1 MKKRIFLLNIFCFLI
16 IFPILGQQNKS
27 IPIGR
32 QALIEELKKLEENP
46 ILAKS
51 SWSVQ
56 VRNVKSGEII
66 IESNAQKNLVPA
78 SVMKAITTGVAF
90 VRLGSQYR
98 FKTEF
103 YYDGILGLDSV
114 LHGNLIVK
122 GYGDPTFGSHRWKST
137 NADSLFLEIAQELK
151 KNRINKIDG
160 AIIADISSF
169 DIHQVSPSWQWGDIG
184 NHYGAGASALNFN
197 ENIYQVFFKPGSL
210 VGNKATIDSI
220 LPALNNVKIQNNV
233 KTGPPR
239 SGDNVNIYA
248 DHFSGNCQMEGTVPM
263 DSKSFIVKGAIPQ
276 PEIAFINHLNNALQS
291 FGIQTSGK
299 LSKISYSSEI
309 DTTKLQTLFHTIYSP
324 SLQSIVNITNKNSH
338 NTFAEAIFK
347 AIGWNRFSMG
357 SFDTGSSVVTSF
369 LKQQKLDLE
378 GIEIRDGSGLS
389 RNNLISA
396 DFLCTF
402 FNFMYTQ
409 KCFNIY
415 YETLS
420 EAGESGTLR
429 RLFQKQKTK
438 VNIRAKSG
446 TMNGIRS
453 YGGYATNKKGEL
465 LSFAIIINHFSTK
478 SSDIRNIMEQLM
490 LAISQSE

>member
-1 MKKRIFLLNIFCFLI
+1 MKKKILLFNIFCFLI
-16 IFPILGQQNKS
+16 VFHILGQQNKS
-27 IPIGR
+27 IPTGR

-46 ILAKS
+46 FLAKS

-66 IESNAQKNLVPA
+66 IESNAQKSLVPA
-78 SVMKAITTGVAF
+78 SVIKAITTGVAF

-98 FKTEF
+98 FQTEF

-114 LHGNLIVK
+114 LHGNLYVK

-137 NADSLFLEIAQELK
+137 NADLLFMEVAQELK
-151 KNRINKIDG
+151 KNGINKIDG
-160 AIIADISSF
+160 AITADVSSF

-197 ENIYQVFFKPGSL
+197 ENIYQVFFKPGSQI
-210 VGNKATIDSI
+210 GEKATIDSI
-220 LPALNNVKIQNNV
+220 FPALNNIKIQNNV
-233 KTGPPR
+233 KTGARR
-239 SGDNVNIYA
+239 SGDNVNIYT
-248 DHFSGNCQMEGTVPM
+248 DHFNGNCQMEGTVPI
-263 DSKSFIVKGAIPQ
+263 DSESFMVKGAIPQ
-276 PEIAFINHLNNALQS
+276 PEIVFINHLNNALPS
-291 FGIQTSGK
+291 FGIKTSGK
-299 LSKISYSSEI
+299 LSKISHSSEI

-324 SLQSIVNITNKNSH
+324 SLQSIVNITNKYSH

-347 AIGWNRFSMG
+347 TIGWNRFSMG
-357 SFDTGSSVVTSF
+357 SFDTGNSVVTSF
-369 LKQQKLDLE
+369 LKQKKLDVE

-389 RNNLISA
+389 RNNLLSA
-396 DFLCTF
+396 DFLCAF

-409 KCFNIY
+409 KCFDIY
-415 YETLS
+415 YESLA

-438 VNIRAKSG
+438 IDIRAKSG
-446 TMNGIRS
+446 TMNGIRA

-478 SSDIRNIMEQLM
+478 SSDIRDIMEQLM
-490 LAISQSE
+490 LAIAKSE